1 MGSIYVSFIVKSVSV
16 NSENSELFEKSY
28 QSVYK
33 PILKFLYSHP
43 SFPLSFKF
51 TGPQLQF
58 YKKRKNEIITLVRE
72 LTDRKQIE
80 VLGGAYH
87 DALLPLLNSI
97 DRNGQIDELT
107 SELRQTFGKR
117 PRGMTLFQ
125 DCWDSSLVNNI
136 HNCGIEYLVLSS
148 ALIQEGKKNFLPI
161 FMSDLG
167 KSIDIFAAYDEFI
180 PDSQMLAEEFVWNIE
195 KAVLKAEKKDSYLQ
209 LDADRIVVI
218 NLEAETAL
226 NLTNTKWFEQLDKYI
241 QSTPDCKIKLT
252 TPNDF
257 RTHNVK
263 TKLQSYIPVGIST
276 EISNVIQNDKGEK
289 NRLPYSI
296 YDFLYT
302 YSAAQKLYNRILY
315 VGLLVNQYKTDKMRK
330 KAAREKLWFAQ
341 NGANILCTA
350 KDAVENTINRQ
361 QAYKYLNEAEKMLRA
376 EGNFVESVTSFDY
389 DNDGISEYVC
399 RMEQYFAYISLNGG
413 AVRELDVM
421 KNLCN
426 YADNL
431 KRRAVFD
438 GFDDDYERGIF
449 IDHLFTS
456 EQFKNYSGGEPAG
469 DGVFSRIQYS
479 ELKYSQSHREIQL
492 CARAVWKPTGQTVYL
507 RKKYVINST
516 GMYVQYIIKNE
527 SEKTLGAKFAVEANL
542 VNIFFRNDDK
552 TGFNIEAVDNGEIFV
567 INPKKSTKD
576 INAGNK
582 LKNIQL
588 VRMSDKANG
597 ISFVFEPNEKC
608 GYCMNPIVF
617 NRQNMQCEEA
627 KPVSMTYES
636 TLYWDINIGPGM
648 ETEKSINF
656 TIIPVKKIKS

>member
-16 NSENSELFEKSY
+16 NAENSELFEKSY

-51 TGPQLQF
+51 TGPQIQF

-107 SELRQTFGKR
+107 SEIRQTFGKR

-125 DCWDSSLVNNI
+125 DCWDLSLVNNI
-136 HNCGIEYLVLSS
+136 HNCGIEYVVLSS
-148 ALIQEGKKNFLPI
+148 SLLQESKRTFLPI
-161 FMSDLG
+161 FMTDLG
-167 KSIDIFAAYDEFI
+167 KSIDIFASYDEFI
-180 PDSQMLAEEFVWNIE
+180 PSPQIMSEEYVWNIE
-195 KAVLKAEKKDSYLQ
+195 KAVMKAEKKDSYLQ
-209 LDADRIVVI
+209 LDADRILVI
-218 NLEAETAL
+218 NLDAEKAL
-226 NLTNTKWFEQLDKYI
+226 ELTNAKWFEKLDKYI
-241 QSTPDCKIKLT
+241 LSNPDCRIKLT
-252 TPNDF
+252 TPNNY

-263 TKLQSYIPVGIST
+263 TKIQSYIPVGISNT
-276 EISNVIQNDKGEK
+276 ISNIIQNDRNEK
-289 NRLPYSI
+289 NRFPYSI
-296 YDFLYT
+296 YDFLYSFET
-302 YSAAQKLYNRILY
+302 SHKLYNRIMY
-315 VGLLVNQYKTDKMRK
+315 VSLLVNQYKTDKMRK
-330 KAAREKLWFAQ
+330 KAAREKLWIAQ
-341 NGANILCTA
+341 NGANLLSTA
-350 KDAVENTINRQ
+350 KDPVDNTINRQ
-361 QAYKYLNEAEKMLRA
+361 QAYKYLTEAEKMLRA
-376 EGNFVESVTSFDY
+376 EGEFIESLTSFDY
-389 DNDGISEYVC
+389 DNDGIPEYVC

-413 AVRELDVM
+413 AVRELDIM

-431 KRRAVFD
+431 KRRVEYD
-438 GFDDDYERGIF
+438 GFNDDYERGIF

-479 ELKYSQSHREIQL
+479 ELKYSQSHKELQL
-492 CARAVWKPTGQTVYL
+492 SARAVWKPTGQAVYL

-527 SEKTLGAKFAVEANL
+527 SEKNLAAKFAVEANL
-542 VNIFFRNDDK
+542 ENIFFRNDDK
-552 TGFNIEAVDNGEIFV
+552 TGFNIETVDNGEIFIV
-567 INPKKSTKD
+567 NPKKTTKEL
-576 INAGNK
+576 NAGGK
-582 LKNIQL
+582 LKNVQL
-588 VRMSDKANG
+588 VRMSDQQNG

-608 GYCMNPIVF
+608 GYCMNPIIF
-617 NRQNMQCEEA
+617 KRKGLEGETA

-636 TLYWDINIGPGM
+636 TLFWDINIGPGM